1 MSADDDD
8 DDVDD
13 DDVRKKLPAPP
24 IYELLSMSPASTVD
38 SVFVLLL
45 LLLSSEHDPNILR
58 MLMFDLAWF
67 DGAIMFLTMG
77 FVWLNT
83 ILVFAAWFI
92 LCIFVFTEYAPL
104 SMIPSIDTR

>member
-24 IYELLSMSPASTVD
+24 IDSFFPFPSMSPASTV
-38 SVFVLLL
+38 FVLLL
-45 LLLSSEHDPNILR
+45 LQSSEHDPNILR
-58 MLMFDLAWF
+58 MLMF

-83 ILVFAAWFI
+83 ILVFAACFILI
-92 LCIFVFTEYAPL
+92 LCIFVY
-104 SMIPSIDTR
+104 